1 MTLLTGPLDV
11 DDAARAKFRM
21 PRIAPDIAAQMKA
34 AHALGL
40 AAGFDLDPDVRKAR
54 GYSGGGRTV
63 RLDHA
68 RLAGDQQKSQLIA
81 QRLEARGLCGRDV
94 DGHLRIERG
103 ADLAGGAQ
111 PLEVACHVLLQA
123 DERSPVD

>member
-21 PRIAPDIAAQMKA
+21 PRIAADIAAQMKA

-40 AAGFDLDPDVRKAR
+40 AAGFDLDPDIGKAG
-54 GYSGGGRTV
+54 GYSGCGRIV
-63 RLDHA
+63 RLDHP
-68 RLAGDQQKSQLIA
+68 RLTGDQQESKFVA
-81 QRLEARGLCGRDV
+81 QRLEARGLCGGDV

-111 PLEVACHVLLQA
+111 
-123 DERSPVD
+123 

>member
-11 DDAARAKFRM
+11 DDAARTKFRM

-54 GYSGGGRTV
+54 GHSGCGRTA

-68 RLAGDQQKSQLIA
+68 RLTGDQQESELIA
-81 QRLEARGLCGRDV
+81 QRLEARGLCSGDIH
-94 DGHLRIERG
+94 GHLGIERS

-111 PLEVACHVLLQA
+111 TLEIARHVLLQA
-123 DERSPVD
+123 DERSP